1 MTRTPYGQV
10 EKEIEY
16 PSKDDLLGDPGT
28 LVKVYDAFRP
38 RIYAYVASRVNCRED
53 AEDLTSRTFEKA
65 LRNLGSYEPEKSSMA
80 TWLYRIAGNLLI
92 DHYRRESTRKKVD
105 MESLMRIYEG
115 DTTIPRDTRRLEL
128 VTGVMRDLPEPQERV
143 LTLKYLRGLSND
155 ELADVLGCSKKTLS
169 VKIYRALKSLKKR
182 LDASDLE
189 LDADD
194 E

>member
-1 MTRTPYGQV
+1 M